1 MFITLPYNEAL
12 ETTISYVIQ
21 TEEQFIADE
30 VRHFD
35 SFQDWADFVIHETV
49 YGAAKVVQY
58 RDSSET
64 EMIKELRK
72 LWDENVEQQ

>member
-1 MFITLPYNEAL
+1 MFIALPYNEAL
-12 ETTISYVIQ
+12 ETTIFYVIQ
-21 TEEQFIADE
+21 TEEEFIADE
-30 VRHFD
+30 IHRFD